1 VLEVDESGVMGTS
14 LQVSLADNAVY
25 YWRVSASDDASDP
38 VVSEVSSFTV
48 NLANEAPGVFGLVS
62 PLQLVLSDLT
72 PEFSWSGSTD
82 PDAGDAVSYR
92 LEVGTS
98 PVDYQSYDAGSATS
112 WSLEAD
118 LEDNTRYYWRVVAS
132 DTEGMERGTSWSV
145 FTTDVSNDEPMGL
158 ALVNPVMDVTLS
170 DNDIVLT
177 WAVAED
183 ADDAVV
189 YYVPIVDSGS
199 GFEALDTLETN
210 YYTLSSVAEGSYS
223 WAVLAYDGF
232 GSGDNKVSSDTTS
245 FYVDATNQSP
255 DVFAAVS
262 PMQGDTVRSST
273 VRLLWDAAVDQDLDD
288 AVSYQVWFG
297 EDVQSWQSYAPV
309 SGQTELEVPV
319 SDNTGYIWQVVATDS
334 WGARRVIAGEYLSFY
349 VNTGNDA
356 PSVPRLITPE
366 SMTVVATQTPSFEW
380 TTSSDAEGDAL
391 TYLFALGIGE
401 DVSGVEPVKLSE
413 PRYSLEQPLL
423 DNTVYS
429 WLVGVTDGVDTVY
442 TEVTS
447 FTVNLANEA
456 PGVFAGIAPL
466 QPEINSITPE
476 FKWTQ
481 AMDNDPADEVHYTL
495 EYGYSVTQLTKV
507 ETMTDTS
514 FTLDTPLE
522 DNSVVYWRVVAK
534 DKAGAT
540 NTTDWYHVK
549 TNTEN
554 DEPAGLQLVSP
565 TADVTLSDSSLMLV
579 WSPAMDADM
588 DAIEYV
594 VMVDSGEGYA
604 AIDTVSSN
612 YITLTHLAEA
622 NYSWFVNSVDGKG
635 AVVSSDTLSFTID
648 AVNSSPE
655 PFMALMP
662 AFGDT
667 VESDSVTFIW
677 TSSMDKDPNDELF
690 YTIAY
695 GSDVTNATYVTLGSD
710 TSYTVKGLDDNKT
723 YYWSVVASDNNGAT
737 RTIMGDYLSFTVN
750 SANDAPT
757 ISRLIT
763 PTMASVEVTQNPI
776 FEWTESMDGDSDAIY
791 YVVHVSTDS
800 TMENA
805 MMVETMTH
813 QLAWQDTLVDN
824 QEYYWQLMITDKRDT
839 VYSERAMFTVNTAL
853 DAPTPFNL
861 LTPVNGDSGIT
872 DMPTLTWED
881 SFDYDPG
888 DFVQYSLAIA
898 SDSLFENMIFMDS
911 LITDNSY
918 RLDNPLTNN
927 AQYYWQ
933 VSAIDTDSLITKS
946 PVQSFIVGLLSVSS
960 ETEMGIP
967 TKLELAQNYPNP
979 FNPSTNIQFALPEA
993 AQVRLEVY
1001 NTLGQKVAT
1010 VVNEMRSAGYH
1021 TVSFDASSLSSGVY
1035 LYVITTP
1042 GHMETRKMMLI
1053 K

>member
-1 VLEVDESGVMGTS
+1 
-14 LQVSLADNAVY
+14 
-25 YWRVSASDDASDP
+25 
-38 VVSEVSSFTV
+38 
-48 NLANEAPGVFGLVS
+48 
-62 PLQLVLSDLT
+62 
-72 PEFSWSGSTD
+72 
-82 PDAGDAVSYR
+82 
-92 LEVGTS
+92 
-98 PVDYQSYDAGSATS
+98 
-112 WSLEAD
+112 
-118 LEDNTRYYWRVVAS
+118 
-132 DTEGMERGTSWSV
+132 
-145 FTTDVSNDEPMGL
+145 
-158 ALVNPVMDVTLS
+158 
-170 DNDIVLT
+170 
-177 WAVAED
+177 
-183 ADDAVV
+183 
-189 YYVPIVDSGS
+189 
-199 GFEALDTLETN
+199 
-210 YYTLSSVAEGSYS
+210 
-223 WAVLAYDGF
+223 
-232 GSGDNKVSSDTTS
+232 
-245 FYVDATNQSP
+245 
-255 DVFAAVS
+255 
-262 PMQGDTVRSST
+262 
-273 VRLLWDAAVDQDLDD
+273 
-288 AVSYQVWFG
+288 
-297 EDVQSWQSYAPV
+297 
-309 SGQTELEVPV
+309 
-319 SDNTGYIWQVVATDS
+319 
-334 WGARRVIAGEYLSFY
+334 
-349 VNTGNDA
+349 
-356 PSVPRLITPE
+356 
-366 SMTVVATQTPSFEW
+366 
-380 TTSSDAEGDAL
+380 
-391 TYLFALGIGE
+391 
-401 DVSGVEPVKLSE
+401 
-413 PRYSLEQPLL
+413 
-423 DNTVYS
+423 
-429 WLVGVTDGVDTVY
+429 
-442 TEVTS
+442 
-447 FTVNLANEA
+447 
-456 PGVFAGIAPL
+456 
-466 QPEINSITPE
+466 
-476 FKWTQ
+476 
-481 AMDNDPADEVHYTL
+481 
-495 EYGYSVTQLTKV
+495 
-507 ETMTDTS
+507 
-514 FTLDTPLE
+514 
-522 DNSVVYWRVVAK
+522 VAK

-540 NTTDWYHVK
+540 NATDWYHVK

-565 TADVTLSDSSLMLV
+565 SADVTLSDSTLMLV

-594 VMVDSGEGYA
+594 VMLDGGEGYA

-612 YITLTHLAEA
+612 YITLKHLAEA
-622 NYSWFVNSVDGKG
+622 NYSWFVISVDGQG

-737 RTIMGDYLSFTVN
+737 RTIMGDYLSFIVN

-757 ISRLIT
+757 VSRLIT

-776 FEWTESMDGDSDAIY
+776 FEWTESLDGDNDAIY
-791 YVVHVSTDS
+791 YVVHVSTDF

-839 VYSERAMFTVNTAL
+839 VFSERAMFTVNTAL

-898 SDSLFENMIFMDS
+898 SDSLFENIVLSDS

-918 RLDNPLTNN
+918 RLENPLTNN

-933 VSAIDTDSLITKS
+933 VSAIDTDSLITQS

-967 TKLELAQNYPNP
+967 TKLELSQNYPNP

-1010 VVNEMRSAGYH
+1010 VVDEMRSAGYH
-1021 TVSFDASSLSSGVY
+1021 TVSYDASILSSGVY